1 MMVAA
6 NYLDAPGAFSAA
18 ARQLNTRFLAG
29 KTVEELRTS
38 LGAEDDMSQAEQ
50 AAALAEPAFTPQP
63 QEPAEES
70 TAGPPCP
77 QRGVSLLAGPDVL
90 EAMLQQADAAALC
103 QLKAVSVA
111 WRTRARRELCN
122 RLCRR
127 EGQPKPTGLASI
139 TDLDVEGL
147 ALTGRPWEVVVAGR
161 ESCRSWHGCTA
172 LALWS
177 MYMRCGRRIWIQR
190 KTTMTTM
197 MTMTMTTTMATT
209 DDAPP
214 GGTALRSCI
223 GGKGDPPRELL
234 FAALAC
240 AACGT
245 VCGVPVQELRDDNAI
260 DSLNLDESGL
270 GVIGAVLLGLM
281 LPALRSVRSL
291 RCRSDH
297 SSDAHRHTALCACI
311 IASASAPKAQDFE
324 SAP

>member
-1 MMVAA
+1 MAHPRAPRAVQPAVPPRGAA
-6 NYLDAPGAFSAA
+6 QAHRPCLNHRSGRGGSSAHW
-18 ARQLNTRFLAG
+18 
-29 KTVEELRTS
+29 
-38 LGAEDDMSQAEQ
+38 QAMGGGGGR
-50 AAALAEPAFTPQP
+50 P
-63 QEPAEES
+63 
-70 TAGPPCP
+70 
-77 QRGVSLLAGPDVL
+77 
-90 EAMLQQADAAALC
+90 
-103 QLKAVSVA
+103 
-111 WRTRARRELCN
+111 RELPQLA
-122 RLCRR
+122 RLHGFGFVVDVHAVR
-127 EGQPKPTGLASI
+127 E
-139 TDLDVEGL
+139 TDLDPEEDDDDDDDDDDNDDDDGDD
-147 ALTGRPWEVVVAGR
+147 
-161 ESCRSWHGCTA
+161 
-172 LALWS
+172 
-177 MYMRCGRRIWIQR
+177 
-190 KTTMTTM
+190 
-197 MTMTMTTTMATT
+197 